1 MDSPLENL
9 DCEYFFFFLDCEY
22 FDIPIYDPAWFNLDW
37 SRKKI
42 QENRKKKFTD
52 LFFNNEM

>member
-9 DCEYFFFFLDCEY
+9 DCEFFFFLDCDY
-22 FDIPIYDPAWFNLDW
+22 FDIPIYDPAWLNLDW